1 MIGGGSA
8 VLWAIWRQPNWF
20 IHTLVH
26 EACHAILCVVLF
38 VKVKSFAAS
47 DGQGGAVV
55 HTKVDPLRTVLI
67 AIAPYTLPLIL
78 GVALLVRMF
87 VFSLPGLGQII
98 MDGVCAALFV
108 HHVDALYHN
117 VKINITGK
125 QSDLV
130 RVGRP
135 LSLVLIAT
143 ALSWTAAWT
152 VIVLW

>member
-1 MIGGGSA
+1 
-8 VLWAIWRQPNWF
+8 
-20 IHTLVH
+20 
-26 EACHAILCVVLF
+26 
-38 VKVKSFAAS
+38 
-47 DGQGGAVV
+47 
-55 HTKVDPLRTVLI
+55 
-67 AIAPYTLPLIL
+67 
-78 GVALLVRMF
+78 
-87 VFSLPGLGQII
+87 
-98 MDGVCAALFV
+98 
-108 HHVDALYHN
+108 